1 VTQIAV
7 AVRARPARRGR
18 PVGRRVPAPNTD
30 IDITGLGIA
39 AASGAADRRIAAAG
53 EAVDRRIAAS
63 GATTPEP
70 PVATAAVPRLDTE
83 EGIRAA
89 YRQHGGVLLHHAE
102 QSLHDRGLAEEA
114 VQETF
119 VRAWRH
125 AHRYDPAL
133 ASLRTWLFAI
143 LRNVVIDMACARSIR
158 PSLSTEPDRLDAH
171 GTAVHD
177 DTDAVLTTWEVTEAL
192 DRLSEEHRRAIVETH
207 LRSRSY
213 TDVAAE
219 LGVPVGT
226 VRSRVFYGLRALRAV
241 LEERAA

>member
-1 VTQIAV
+1 
-7 AVRARPARRGR
+7 
-18 PVGRRVPAPNTD
+18 VPAPNTNANRTSTD
-30 IDITGLGIA
+30 
-39 AASGAADRRIAAAG
+39 AAG
-53 EAVDRRIAAS
+53 R
-63 GATTPEP
+63 ATTTPPP
-70 PVATAAVPRLDTE
+70 PVVRAPVPRLDTE

-89 YRQHGGVLLHHAE
+89 YRDHGGVLLHHAE

-119 VRAWRH
+119 VRAWRY
-125 AHRYDPAL
+125 ADRYDPAL

-143 LRNVVIDMACARSIR
+143 LRNVVIDLARARSIR

-171 GTAVHD
+171 GTAVID
-177 DTDAVLTTWEVTEAL
+177 DTDAVLTAWELAEAL
-192 DRLSEEHRRAIVETH
+192 DQLSEEHRRAIVETH

-226 VRSRVFYGLRALRAV
+226 VRSRVFYGLRALRSV